1 METNV
6 LHGLI
11 VRRQGE
17 WLSTKR
23 GSNHSSWILGR
34 NSSVARSW
42 NKLPRDVVDAPC
54 LEAFKARLG
63 IGQPD
68 LVGGNL
74 AHGRLL
80 ELDHI

>member
-34 NSSVARSW
+34 N
-42 NKLPRDVVDAPC
+42 RDIVDAPC